1 MNESKNHAAML
12 YKTVPAVASLNHVN
26 GFDPLKLLRRTRSAQ
41 TGEPVLKL
49 DLRYKRLWFRL
60 ACPKGRLRLNALR
73 ITEQIAIFEA
83 KVYRN
88 LEDSEPISSYIAEC
102 SRDTTPGGLYVEAAQ
117 SEALNTALSN
127 AGFGIQFADVAGG
140 EDAFNSGAKYIVT
153 PAFNPDVVDRCI
165 ELGIPVFP
173 GCSNV
178 TDIDQAYSR
187 GLRVVKFFPSEL
199 LGGIEMMK
207 ALSGPYPFMKF
218 IPTGGINFSNLGT
231 YLSFNKVLCC
241 AGTFIATEENLCAGR
256 FAEITRTAHA
266 AVDEVL
272 SLKLDHV
279 ALNLDSAAAED
290 VLKGFSRLAGK
301 NYDPA
306 ESSVFGVEAVRN
318 SNRNSAGHIVYS
330 SPNLERC
337 VYYLRNRGFCVD
349 EPSSVKDNN
358 RLSEIFLIAKFGNFE
373 IKIIK
378 R

>member
-140 EDAFNSGAKYIVT
+140 EDAYGSEIPADAT
-153 PAFNPDVVDRCI
+153 PLILDAVPAGRNRKCLLPCLYRPQKLLHLKQRRNLFCRRKAPKRK
-165 ELGIPVFP
+165 P
-173 GCSNV
+173 
-178 TDIDQAYSR
+178 
-187 GLRVVKFFPSEL
+187 LRRSC
-199 LGGIEMMK
+199 MK
-207 ALSGPYPFMKF
+207 KSHRRHPRE
-218 IPTGGINFSNLGT
+218 
-231 YLSFNKVLCC
+231 KVLCRRMKPRPSLPLRSRPLRPMPQPRRKRKTPPPRCPTPKIPRWRRLWPKC
-241 AGTFIATEENLCAGR
+241 ATRTPPTFWWMWAPARAGR
-256 FAEITRTAHA
+256 WPR
-266 AVDEVL
+266 
-272 SLKLDHV
+272 
-279 ALNLDSAAAED
+279 
-290 VLKGFSRLAGK
+290 
-301 NYDPA
+301 
-306 ESSVFGVEAVRN
+306 
-318 SNRNSAGHIVYS
+318 
-330 SPNLERC
+330 
-337 VYYLRNRGFCVD
+337 
-349 EPSSVKDNN
+349 
-358 RLSEIFLIAKFGNFE
+358 
-373 IKIIK
+373 
-378 R
+378 